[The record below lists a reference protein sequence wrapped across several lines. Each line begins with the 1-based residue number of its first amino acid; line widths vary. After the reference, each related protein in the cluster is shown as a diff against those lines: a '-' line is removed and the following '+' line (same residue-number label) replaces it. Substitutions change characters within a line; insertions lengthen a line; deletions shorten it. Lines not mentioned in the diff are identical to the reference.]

1 MATRQDKAKEIV
13 RQMKAQQHE
22 ATAARVFE
30 VGDTIKDL
38 SYYGQSKYLGSDSW
52 WRVCMD
58 DEGHSYQILRCGLLS
73 EDEDGATFATFD
85 GATFSSVSEKM
96 NSIPLHTICHWDD
109 YEGCVFPVPYP
120 KDD

>member
-38 SYYGQSKYLGSDSW
+38 LPCSLQW
-52 WRVCMD
+52 WRVMAIEICMD

>member
-1 MATRQDKAKEIV
+1 MATRQDEAKEIV

-38 SYYGQSKYLGSDSW
+38 SYCGEW
-52 WRVCMD
+52 WRVMAIKIGID

-73 EDEDGATFATFD
+73 EGYDVATFASFD
-85 GATFSSVSEKM
+85 GGNLDGQTAKAATVVKV
-96 NSIPLHTICHWDD
+96 CHWDD
-109 YEGCVFPVPYP
+109 YEGCAYPLPFP